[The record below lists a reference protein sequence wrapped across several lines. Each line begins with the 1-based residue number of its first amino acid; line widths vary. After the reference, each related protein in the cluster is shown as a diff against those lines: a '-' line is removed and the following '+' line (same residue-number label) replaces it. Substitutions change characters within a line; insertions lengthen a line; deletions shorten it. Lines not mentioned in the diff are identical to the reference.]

1 MHQADVIRGLLM
13 YGLLPLWLAAGFA
26 DWLCHRASA
35 IEKTSG
41 PKESLLH
48 IAQFAQMGLGLLAV
62 LFLEVTAGVFALLI
76 LCLLAHQLTAIW
88 DVRYANGT
96 RMVGPAEQH
105 VHGVLENLP
114 FAAVALLAV
123 LHWPAFA
130 ALASP
135 PQWLDL
141 RPKADALPML
151 YIGAVLLA
159 AGVFGVVPYAEEL
172 IRTVRAAANK
182 DA

>member
-1 MHQADVIRGLLM
+1 MDQADLIRALLM
-13 YGLLPLWLAAGFA
+13 YGFLPLWLAAGFA

-48 IAQFAQMGLGLLAV
+48 IAQFAEVGAGLLAV
-62 LFLEVTAGVFALLI
+62 LFLEVTAGIFVLLI
-76 LCLLAHQLTAIW
+76 LCVLAHQLTANW
-88 DVRYANGT
+88 DVRYASGT
-96 RMVGPAEQH
+96 RTVGPTEQH

-130 ALASP
+130 A
-135 PQWLDL
+135 
-141 RPKADALPML
+141 
-151 YIGAVLLA
+151 
-159 AGVFGVVPYAEEL
+159 
-172 IRTVRAAANK
+172 
-182 DA
+182 